1 MQTPR
6 RPAFLLLAL
15 CLLGIL
21 FSSIKLQAGEQTDGQ
36 VNTAYT
42 PVKFSK
48 AKKLLTQIYQDKH
61 QETFYCGC
69 NYKHQGKKLIPEL
82 ASCGYQVR
90 KQKNR
95 ANRIEW
101 EHVVPAWQFGHQL
114 QCWQKG
120 GRKACRKDSKFS
132 YMEGDMHNL
141 VPSIGEVN
149 GDRSNYSFS
158 EWNGIP
164 TQYGQCDILVD
175 FKARKVQPPQHSK
188 GPIARSYLYMQGRY
202 DFKLSKQDR
211 RLYEAWDKRFP
222 TTRWECEK
230 NRQIKSIQG
239 NSNPFITGC

>member
-1 MQTPR
+1 MQPPR
-6 RPAFLLLAL
+6 RSSLLLFSL
-15 CLLGIL
+15 CLLAIL
-21 FSSIKLQAGEQTDGQ
+21 FGSLNLRADEQANQQID
-36 VNTAYT
+36 TAYT

-48 AKKLLTQIYQDKH
+48 AKKLLAQIYQDKH

-90 KQKNR
+90 KQKKR

-120 GRKACRKDSKFS
+120 GRKACRKDTKFS

-164 TQYGQCDILVD
+164 TQYGQCDMLVD

-188 GPIARSYLYMQGRY
+188 GPIARSYLYMQERY
-202 DFKLSKQDR
+202 GFKLSKQDR

-230 NRQIKSIQG
+230 NRQVKGIQG